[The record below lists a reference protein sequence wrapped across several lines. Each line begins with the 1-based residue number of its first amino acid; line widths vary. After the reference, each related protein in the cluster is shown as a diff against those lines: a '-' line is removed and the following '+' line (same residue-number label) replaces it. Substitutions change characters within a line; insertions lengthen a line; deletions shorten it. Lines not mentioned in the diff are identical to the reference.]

1 MSALRIR
8 PASPDD
14 IDALSAIEAAVFA
27 TDRISRRSFRAL
39 IARPTAATLVAEP
52 DGGVAGYAMILFRAG
67 TGMARL
73 YSLAVAP
80 EHADRGLARSCSQA
94 AEEAAKRHDRIM
106 LRLEV
111 REDNHAAIGLYGK
124 AGYRQIGRIAR
135 LLRGR
140 HGGAALR
147 EADARRRGAAR
158 WRKRP
163 STSRRRIS
171 PAVRPAFS
179 WRSAATSRR
188 TYLDPVWEIRL
199 WRESTTV
206 FMLAGP
212 GGCEPFGLAV
222 TARAYGLDTA
232 IFCSQPDLLFLD
244 TVRDPEKRKVM
255 ELTQI
260 DFRQRAEELRI
271 ATNFSP
277 FSLHDIRAAIADGK
291 LVAVLVSGYL
301 MFGKKV
307 PHWVLAHGDDGRHI
321 MIHDPWVEEER
332 GETVA
337 DAANL
342 PVPYAVFDQIS
353 RFGRTSL
360 RAAVFL
366 EGRQPHV

>member
-8 PASPDD
+8 AASPED
-14 IDALSAIEAAVFA
+14 IDELSAIEAAAFA

-39 IARPTAATLVAEP
+39 IARPTASTLVAEM
-52 DGGVAGYAMILFRAG
+52 DGAVAGYAMILFRAG

-80 EHADRGLARSCSQA
+80 GHAGRGLGRKLLAA
-94 AEEAAKRHDRIM
+94 AEDAAERHDRMM

-111 REDNHAAIGLYGK
+111 REDNRAAIGLYRG
-124 AGYRQIGRIAR
+124 AGYRQISRIADYYED
-135 LLRGR
+135 GM
-140 HGGAALR
+140 AALR
-147 EADARRRGAAR
+147 FEKLLRDDGAVPTARTPFYEQTTDFTCGAACLVMALGR
-158 WRKRP
+158 FV
-163 STSRRRIS
+163 S
-171 PAVRPAFS
+171 PD
-179 WRSAATSRR
+179 
-188 TYLDPVWEIRL
+188 YLDPVWEIRL
-199 WRESTTV
+199 WREATTV

-222 TARAYGLDTA
+222 TARTYGLEPT

-244 TVRDPEKRKVM
+244 TVRNPEKRKVM
-255 ELTQI
+255 ELAQV
-260 DFRQRAEELRI
+260 DFRRRSADLHV
-271 ATNFSP
+271 ATNFAA
-277 FSLHDIRAAIADGK
+277 FTVDDVRAAIAGGR

-342 PVPYAVFDQIS
+342 PVPYAIFDRIS
-353 RFGRTSL
+353 RFGRDGL

-366 EGRQPHV
+366 EGRQPDV